1 MAKKVVTLKKKRT
14 KGKPLCYVDSKGNV
28 RHRKGGRSKGKGT
41 ILVKKAVDSK
51 LLKLRKAGK
60 ICLYL
65 KGKVGK
71 TLSIWQGKGLKLARK
86 KRGKKKRRKGSR
98 GRKRVGRPRLSARK
112 KKSSRCPKTQK
123 SRSLRAALA
132 CVRAGKKRTIAKRK
146 VYNKALRRLRKSKK
160 YRGKVKGKTLAK
172 VGKRRR

>member
-14 KGKPLCYVDSKGNV
+14 KSKPLCYVDSKGNV
-28 RHRKGGRSKGKGT
+28 RHRKGGRSKGKGS

-98 GRKRVGRPRLSARK
+98 GRK
-112 KKSSRCPKTQK
+112 KKSSLK
-123 SRSLRAALA
+123 SK
-132 CVRAGKKRTIAKRK
+132 RAGKKAWKTRVRK
-146 VYNKALRRLRKSKK
+146 YGKSGCKKGRR
-160 YRGKVKGKTLAK
+160 KTK
-172 VGKRRR
+172 PRRCRRRRVRRPRRRRR